1 MKISPKESFEK
12 LTNTTPLYPEKNW
25 SDTSFYWVG
34 SYKYRS
40 VDGTY
45 EVDCYVNYWAGASHR
60 FRVSM
65 QFSNTER
72 EEREIYCRSHAE
84 LSVNYIKER
93 VISQM
98 IADEICDVTWWNL
111 INK

>member
-45 EVDCYVNYWAGASHR
+45 EVDCYVNYRAGMSER
-60 FRVSM
+60 FWVAM

-72 EEREIYCRSHAE
+72 QEREIYCRSPGE
-84 LSVNYIKER
+84 LSNNYVKSR